1 MTNREFLIAVSALE
15 NAPAE
20 IVEHATAAI
29 AKLDATNEAR
39 KNKPS
44 KAQLA
49 KQAENAALAEEI
61 LAVLT
66 TEAVTEG
73 TVAEAVGVTGPKA
86 RAVLKM
92 LVEAGRVVKGEAK
105 VPKKGTCKV
114 YSLPEANTDAE

>member
-20 IVEHATAAI
+20 IVEYATAAI

>member
-1 MTNREFLIAVSALE
+1 MTNREFLTIVASIE

-20 IVEHATAAI
+20 VVEYATAAI

-44 KAQLA
+44 KAQIA

-61 LAVLT
+61 MAVLT

-73 TVAEAVGVTGPKA
+73 TIAEAVGVTGPKA

-92 LVEAGRVVKGEAK
+92 LVEEGRVIKGEAK

-114 YSLPEANTDAE
+114 YSLPEANADAE

>member
-92 LVEAGRVVKGEAK
+92 LVEADRVVKGEAK